1 MPTDRLELIRMTF
14 ERAMAEGRLRD
25 AEQTAERLARVASTP
40 AETAAADRMQ
50 GRVALARGEREQAEA
65 LLARAVEGARAAG
78 RMDLLASGWLADLGA
93 VRSAR
98 GDHAGAR
105 EALREAVDAGNRL
118 RGDGDWATVRA
129 LRLLAAACAA
139 LGDAPAEVA
148 ALERAAAGAADA
160 RPVDPDVLRS
170 VRDELSA
177 ALSRAGRGQDAARVA
192 AGGPPVPAPGDAPPE
207 PTAAEREADMRAALE
222 ELHALVGLAGIK
234 AEVERLKDLI
244 VVQSRRRESGKRT
257 PDVSLHLV
265 FSGPPGTG
273 KTTVARL
280 LGRIY
285 AGIGALRRG
294 HLVEVDRA
302 GLVAGYVGQT
312 ATKVDAVVQTAL
324 DGVLFIDE
332 AYALVRGGPSDFGQE
347 AVAALIKRMED
358 DRERLVVVLA
368 GYEDEIEELLSS
380 NPGLRSRFPTHLE
393 FPSYTAEE
401 LAQIFRGMAGRYD
414 YRMTPAADLRLTE
427 ITAEMVATA
436 GRDFGNA
443 REIRNLFED
452 TIAANASRVVDAKA
466 ADLSLLDAVDLVWS
480 PPAP

>member
-1 MPTDRLELIRMTF
+1 M
-14 ERAMAEGRLRD
+14 
-25 AEQTAERLARVASTP
+25 
-40 AETAAADRMQ
+40 
-50 GRVALARGEREQAEA
+50 
-65 LLARAVEGARAAG
+65 GAR
-78 RMDLLASGWLADLGA
+78 
-93 VRSAR
+93 
-98 GDHAGAR
+98 
-105 EALREAVDAGNRL
+105 RL
-118 RGDGDWATVRA
+118 RG
-129 LRLLAAACAA
+129 AACAA
-139 LGDAPAEVA
+139 GGDQPAAVA
-148 ALERAAAGAADA
+148 ALDRAATGAGDA
-160 RPVDPDVLRS
+160 RPADPDVQRS
-170 VRDELSA
+170 VRDELAA
-177 ALSRAGRGQDAARVA
+177 ALNRVGRGQDAARVT
-192 AGGPPVPAPGDAPPE
+192 AGGPPAPPPGTGPAE
-207 PTAAEREADMRAALE
+207 KSPEEREADMRSALE
-222 ELHALVGLAGIK
+222 ELHGLVGLAGIK

-285 AGIGALRRG
+285 AGIGALKRG

-312 ATKVDAVVQTAL
+312 APKVDAVVQTAL
-324 DGVLFIDE
+324 DGVLFVDE
-332 AYALVRGGPSDFGQE
+332 AYALVRGGESDFGQE

-368 GYEDEIEELLSS
+368 GYEDEIEQLLSS
-380 NPGLRSRFPTHLE
+380 NPGLRSRFPTQLK

-427 ITAEMVATA
+427 VTARMVATA
-436 GRDFGNA
+436 GRGFGNA

-452 TIAANASRVVDAKA
+452 AIAANASRVVDAGA
-466 ADLSLLDAVDLVWS
+466 ADLSLLDADDLVWA
-480 PPAP
+480 PPEP